1 MTTPA
6 ATTDLSALPTLSTEL
21 SELNEA
27 QLNEFASAAEAL
39 VLQVTD
45 VRALQD
51 LRVQLTGKKSPL
63 TGWSKQMGKLG
74 SDDTKT
80 CGGWLHGVPSRI
92 QAALTAQQ

>member
-21 SELNEA
+21 SELSEA

-74 SDDTKT
+74 SDDKK
-80 CGGWLHGVPSRI
+80 
-92 QAALTAQQ
+92 LTVAGYIKCVAVFKMH

>member
-21 SELNEA
+21 NELNEA
-27 QLNEFASAAEAL
+27 QINEFASAAEAL
-39 VLQVTD
+39 VLQLTD

-63 TGWSKQMGKLG
+63 TGWSKQMGKL
-74 SDDTKT
+74 
-80 CGGWLHGVPSRI
+80 C
-92 QAALTAQQ
+92 